1 MAVSPGITVSR
12 RLLFLVAAI
21 ICFVIDCFFEFA
33 KISVQANVIYGL
45 LFLGLAFF
53 AAAFL

>member
-1 MAVSPGITVSR
+1 MSVQPIVVSR
-12 RLLFLVAAI
+12 KLLFIVAAI

-33 KISVQANVIYGL
+33 KVSVQANVVYGV
-45 LFLGLAFF
+45 LFLGFAFF

>member
-1 MAVSPGITVSR
+1 MSAQFVVSR
-12 RLLFLVAAI
+12 KLLFIVAAI

-33 KISVQANVIYGL
+33 KISVQGNVLYGL